1 MANEYTPD
9 LITLIGDDGKEI
21 DFEILDIIENDEG
34 KFYVLYPFFENP
46 EDAVNDSGEYYIFEV
61 TEIDGEEELAEIE
74 DDDKLDR
81 IAAVFE
87 ERYNE
92 EFYDE
97 DDLLFIFLHIIII
110 SGLKINYFEFLP
122 DTLMILK

>member
-1 MANEYTPD
+1 MAKEYTPD

-21 DFEILDIIENDEG
+21 EFEILDIIENDEG

-74 DDDKLDR
+74 DDEKLDR
-81 IAAVFE
+81 IAAIFE
-87 ERYNE
+87 ENYYSEDE
-92 EFYDE
+92 EDE
-97 DDLLFIFLHIIII
+97 
-110 SGLKINYFEFLP
+110 EEE
-122 DTLMILK
+122 

>member
-21 DFEILDIIENDEG
+21 EFEILYIIENEEG
-34 KFYVLYPFFENP
+34 KFYVLFPYYENP
-46 EDAVNDSGEYYIFEV
+46 ADAVNDPGEYYIMEVFEK
-61 TEIDGEEELAEIE
+61 DGEEELAEIE
-74 DDDKLDR
+74 DDDKLDK

-87 ERYNE
+87 EHYNE

-97 DDLLFIFLHIIII
+97 DD
-110 SGLKINYFEFLP
+110 
-122 DTLMILK
+122 